1 MVVKS
6 TARTSG
12 LIIKIV
18 FKIVFLC
25 LFGLSLLLGLYL
37 TNIVRNLPDTQ
48 NYSLQYIEKWTVID
62 ESGKSFE
69 TGRTYDDERAYTED
83 FITVSH
89 LPDKLWNDSML
100 CFLNRSNVK
109 VYINGELRK
118 EFDRYK
124 DTGIPGGSMKEFYIT
139 VPLGLSDAGAEIK
152 IYRQKTDWNPFVVP
166 ETFVSSSEGF
176 FDYLYDKY
184 GISFGMSAVLFIAS
198 LLVTVIGI
206 AMLIW
211 KRQNI
216 NMLYA
221 SLGVLDV
228 ACWLISV
235 SQLTPYVTR
244 IFFVDGIMGFM
255 FCMMMPFALLIYLNS
270 LQKGRYRKLYAFLFI
285 LSLVNM
291 IFWTIMHFT
300 GIQSFQ
306 SSLIYIDSVLA
317 IVAVIAM
324 ATLFIDA
331 KKGYVREYPYAF
343 LGFLIFIVMSIAEI
357 ILLIFFQLN
366 SNEIPML
373 IGLMSLLVLV
383 FIQQVDDLR
392 KVRDKLELEVKNNA
406 VEKEQMLIHIVQT
419 LAGTIDAKDT
429 YTNGHSSRVA
439 DYSREI
445 AERFGYEES
454 QLNDINMMG
463 LLHDIGKIGIPD
475 AVINKPARLTDEE
488 YALIKKHPVMGAKIL
503 DNIKEKTDLS
513 MGARWHHEKYGGGG
527 YPDGIAGE
535 EIPEQAR
542 IIAVANAYDAMTSYR
557 SYRDP
562 MPQETL
568 IFIDD
573 TLGIICFLSL
583 KSLLSQVYTGKIFL
597 HRAVS
602 PV

>member
-1 MVVKS
+1 M
-6 TARTSG
+6 
-12 LIIKIV
+12 
-18 FKIVFLC
+18 
-25 LFGLSLLLGLYL
+25 
-37 TNIVRNLPDTQ
+37 
-48 NYSLQYIEKWTVID
+48 
-62 ESGKSFE
+62 
-69 TGRTYDDERAYTED
+69 
-83 FITVSH
+83 
-89 LPDKLWNDSML
+89 
-100 CFLNRSNVK
+100 
-109 VYINGELRK
+109 
-118 EFDRYK
+118 
-124 DTGIPGGSMKEFYIT
+124 
-139 VPLGLSDAGAEIK
+139 
-152 IYRQKTDWNPFVVP
+152 
-166 ETFVSSSEGF
+166 
-176 FDYLYDKY
+176 
-184 GISFGMSAVLFIAS
+184 LFIAS

-331 KKGYVREYPYAF
+331 KKGYVRECPYAF

-454 QLNDINMMG
+454 QLNDIYMMG

-488 YALIKKHPVMGAKIL
+488 YELIKKHPVMGAKIL